1 MGEKMSTDFTLKSE
15 VQHNCLILTT
25 AGYINNTGGER
36 IAQEF
41 YSHQSSGVKN
51 VILDLSGTKV
61 VNSIGISYL
70 IEIIEKLNESGG
82 KMVFTNLD
90 PSIDK
95 TFLIMGLYQFAQ
107 KVDRVEEALNS
118 LSHK

>member
-1 MGEKMSTDFTLKSE
+1 
-15 VQHNCLILTT
+15 
-25 AGYINNTGGER
+25 
-36 IAQEF
+36 
-41 YSHQSSGVKN
+41 
-51 VILDLSGTKV
+51 
-61 VNSIGISYL
+61 L